1 MHPNAKAANE
11 TMKLTFHKSSD
22 IRYCFAFWDRIRQR
36 DGTTIRQIR
45 WGRYILNFVFSQ
57 RLKTPTDESTSAYL
71 DMEMAGRQ
79 IAEAKESWRE
89 DSMEWVFL
97 TLCDVEN
104 TIQSAKAK
112 VGRVLQYQHNE
123 TGPFVD
129 ATEMKP

>member
-1 MHPNAKAANE
+1 
-11 TMKLTFHKSSD
+11 MKLTFLKSND
-22 IRYCFAFWDRIRQR
+22 ARYAFAFWDRIRHR

-45 WGRYILNFVFSQ
+45 WSRYILGFVFSP

-89 DSMEWVFL
+89 DSMELVFL
-97 TLCDVEN
+97 TLCDAEN

-112 VGRVLQYQHNE
+112 VGRVIQSQQNE
-123 TGPFVD
+123 KSNAMNALNKTQ
-129 ATEMKP
+129 